1 MSYAELRHSAYGVP
15 QLGYGSPV
23 GYTTH
28 QPSNTNAGELGI
40 SRGVYETIGAPS
52 GGTHNQSIYGADPH
66 VSAMFNSYEPA
77 AAWAQSGIPHSRPS
91 SAHVLG
97 QGTSFEALPRDQA
110 PLRQESYHA
119 GASELGREERDS
131 GEGNHP
137 SITGAALHASIV
149 RICAEADLET
159 MTKRSVRQQLEQE
172 YGIDMGGRKDEISR
186 IVETVI
192 EEDVR

>member
-1 MSYAELRHSAYGVP
+1 
-15 QLGYGSPV
+15 
-23 GYTTH
+23 
-28 QPSNTNAGELGI
+28 
-40 SRGVYETIGAPS
+40 
-52 GGTHNQSIYGADPH
+52 
-66 VSAMFNSYEPA
+66 MFNSYEPA

-91 SAHVLG
+91 SALVLG
-97 QGTSFEALPRDQA
+97 RLTSFDLPRDQA

-119 GASELGREERDS
+119 GAYELGREERDS
-131 GEGNHP
+131 GGGNHP

-186 IVETVI
+186 IVEAVI
-192 EEDVR
+192 EQDVNQ